1 MKTTEINRSLIGKR
15 CRCMFTGMMVTGTIV
30 DIKDERNSTN
40 VKVRYDEPHQW
51 GEHTYE
57 DGWAWGRKSD
67 EFGTLQHLTLLQ
79 EPSYD
84 AMVVIFSDSISRIGR
99 MFDDPAWGVA
109 TLKEWVDN
117 YEGTRFTPIGRF
129 TAVITSQDNMTFV
142 REWLEK
148 NTPIENII
156 IK

>member
-1 MKTTEINRSLIGKR
+1 MQPSQS
-15 CRCMFTGMMVTGTIV
+15 FQ
-30 DIKDERNSTN
+30 SPQ
-40 VKVRYDEPHQW
+40 YAYP
-51 GEHTYE
+51 
-57 DGWAWGRKSD
+57 
-67 EFGTLQHLTLLQ
+67 Q

-84 AMVVIFSDSISRIGR
+84 AMVVIFGDSISRIGR

-156 IK
+156 VK

>member
-1 MKTTEINRSLIGKR
+1 
-15 CRCMFTGMMVTGTIV
+15 
-30 DIKDERNSTN
+30 
-40 VKVRYDEPHQW
+40 
-51 GEHTYE
+51 
-57 DGWAWGRKSD
+57 
-67 EFGTLQHLTLLQ
+67 
-79 EPSYD
+79 
-84 AMVVIFSDSISRIGR
+84 
-99 MFDDPAWGVA
+99 VA

-156 IK
+156 EK